1 MILDKFMLQIYSLKW
16 YALYLAS
23 DDGDK
28 VKNIYIYK
36 NAQYF

>member
-1 MILDKFMLQIYSLKW
+1 MVIILHKFMLRIYSLKW

-28 VKNIYIYK
+28 AKKTN